1 SLTQSSSN
9 LGDSV
14 LPHPTSEFD
23 FVDTVTLLRSPST
36 QPYSSFEVSSKFIFP
51 ESGDTPATFRR
62 SSDEPSNDLQLGF
75 RLHRMVSHLLPSKN
89 QRPESFLSLSFY
101 SLIFPSFS

>member
-1 SLTQSSSN
+1 MVPGWLTYSSSN

-23 FVDTVTLLRSPST
+23 FVGTVTLLRSPSS
-36 QPYSSFEVSSKFIFP
+36 QPYSSFEVLLKFIFP

-62 SSDEPSNDLQLGF
+62 SSDEVSTDLQ
-75 RLHRMVSHLLPSKN
+75 
-89 QRPESFLSLSFY
+89 
-101 SLIFPSFS
+101 I